1 MNELYVFII
10 LIILFYLYIF
20 YIRKSI
26 YLVKVTSNLNNE
38 TYFVRD
44 LPDKQD
50 AADLLAKITQ
60 DFKKLISGLPD
71 NPANNRLKNNFSN
84 NITENIPGSLYV
96 AYSINKGD
104 ELSLCLRN
112 EDNSFI
118 ETNTI
123 MFVAIHEI
131 AHIMTLETGHTD
143 KFWDNMKYLL
153 DKATEINIYYPVDYS
168 KVPTEYCGMTIDS
181 TPQ

>member
-26 YLVKVTSNLNNE
+26 FLVKVKSNFNNV

-44 LPDKQD
+44 LPDKMD
-50 AADLLAKITQ
+50 AANLLGKITE
-60 DFKKLISGLPD
+60 DLKKLISSLPK
-71 NPANNRLKNNFSN
+71 NTKNNRLKKYFKN

-96 AYSINKGD
+96 AYSVNKGD

-112 EDNSFI
+112 KDNSFI

-143 KFWDNMKYLL
+143 KFWENMRYLL
-153 DKATEINIYYPVDYS
+153 DNPIELGIYYQVDYS
-168 KVPTEYCGMTIDS
+168 KVPTEYCGMTINS
-181 TPQ
+181 TP

>member
-1 MNELYVFII
+1 MRELSALVII
-10 LIILFYLYIF
+10 VLLFYLYIF

-44 LPDKQD
+44 LPDKMD
-50 AADLLAKITQ
+50 AANLLGEITMNL
-60 DFKKLISGLPD
+60 KKLIESLPD
-71 NPANNRLKNNFSN
+71 KPADNRLKKYFRN

-104 ELSLCLRN
+104 ELSLCLRDK
-112 EDNSFI
+112 DNSFI

-143 KFWDNMKYLL
+143 KFWGNMKYLL
-153 DKATEINIYYPVDYS
+153 DKASEMGIYYEVDYS
-168 KVPTEYCGMTIDS
+168 KVPTEYCGMTINS

>member
-26 YLVKVTSNLNNE
+26 FLVKVKSNFNNV

-44 LPDKQD
+44 LPDKMD
-50 AADLLAKITQ
+50 AANLLGKITE
-60 DFKKLISGLPD
+60 DLKKLISSLPK
-71 NPANNRLKNNFSN
+71 NTANNRLKKYFKN

-96 AYSINKGD
+96 AYSVNKGD

-112 EDNSFI
+112 KDNSFI

-143 KFWDNMKYLL
+143 KFWKNMRYLL
-153 DKATEINIYYPVDYS
+153 DNAIELGIYYPVDYS
-168 KVPTEYCGMTIDS
+168 KVPTEYCGMTINS
-181 TPQ
+181 TP